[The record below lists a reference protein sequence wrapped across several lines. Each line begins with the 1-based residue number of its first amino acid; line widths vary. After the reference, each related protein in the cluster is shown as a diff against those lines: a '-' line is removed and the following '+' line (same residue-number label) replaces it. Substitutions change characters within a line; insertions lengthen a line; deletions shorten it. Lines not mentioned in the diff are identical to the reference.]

1 MTSILYIGMDVHTTN
16 YTLCAYCMEN
26 RQAFGRIQ
34 IEPDYKRILQYI
46 EEMKK
51 VRGKNTKIVCGYEA
65 GCLGYSLYHSLEDHG
80 VSCVILAPSTMA
92 TAQNERKTDYRD
104 AEKIAKCLAFGTYS
118 PVHVPTQGDEAVK
131 EYIRMRDAH
140 KLALKRVKQEIIAL
154 CHRHGKQY
162 TLQSHWTQAHLAWLK
177 ALRFHDPVLQ
187 ETFEEYLI
195 QYHQM
200 TEKLERYDKRILE
213 LSGKEEYA
221 EKVSK
226 LICFNGIREHTALS
240 AIVEI
245 GDFSRFPTAEHF
257 AAYLGLVPG
266 EHSSGDTT
274 RRTGI
279 TKRGNAHLRLLLT
292 ESAQCYSRGQIG
304 KKSKTLKARQE
315 GNDPAVIAY
324 ADKANERLKRKFRK
338 IAYRRPHNVAATAVA
353 RELACFIWG
362 MMTNHTS

>member
-65 GCLGYSLYHSLEDHG
+65 GCLGYSLYHSLKDHG

-92 TAQNERKTDYRD
+92 TAQNERKTDFRD

>member
-65 GCLGYSLYHSLEDHG
+65 GCLGYSLYHSLKDHG

-104 AEKIAKCLAFGTYS
+104 AEKIAKCLAYGTYS

-177 ALRFHDPVLQ
+177 ALRLP
-187 ETFEEYLI
+187 
-195 QYHQM
+195 
-200 TEKLERYDKRILE
+200 
-213 LSGKEEYA
+213 
-221 EKVSK
+221 
-226 LICFNGIREHTALS
+226 LS
-240 AIVEI
+240 A
-245 GDFSRFPTAEHF
+245 
-257 AAYLGLVPG
+257 L
-266 EHSSGDTT
+266 
-274 RRTGI
+274 
-279 TKRGNAHLRLLLT
+279 
-292 ESAQCYSRGQIG
+292 
-304 KKSKTLKARQE
+304 
-315 GNDPAVIAY
+315 
-324 ADKANERLKRKFRK
+324 
-338 IAYRRPHNVAATAVA
+338 
-353 RELACFIWG
+353 
-362 MMTNHTS
+362 

>member
-1 MTSILYIGMDVHTTN
+1 
-16 YTLCAYCMEN
+16 
-26 RQAFGRIQ
+26 
-34 IEPDYKRILQYI
+34 
-46 EEMKK
+46 
-51 VRGKNTKIVCGYEA
+51 
-65 GCLGYSLYHSLEDHG
+65 
-80 VSCVILAPSTMA
+80 
-92 TAQNERKTDYRD
+92 
-104 AEKIAKCLAFGTYS
+104 
-118 PVHVPTQGDEAVK
+118 
-131 EYIRMRDAH
+131 MRDAH

-200 TEKLERYDKRILE
+200 TEKLERYDKRIQE

-221 EKVSK
+221 EKVNK

-245 GDFSRFPTAEHF
+245 GDFNRFPTAEHF

-315 GNDPAVIAY
+315 GNDTAVIAY

>member
-104 AEKIAKCLAFGTYS
+104 AEKIAKCLAYGTYS

-162 TLQSHWTQAHLAWLK
+162 TLQSHWTQAHLA
-177 ALRFHDPVLQ
+177 
-187 ETFEEYLI
+187 
-195 QYHQM
+195 
-200 TEKLERYDKRILE
+200 
-213 LSGKEEYA
+213 
-221 EKVSK
+221 
-226 LICFNGIREHTALS
+226 
-240 AIVEI
+240 
-245 GDFSRFPTAEHF
+245 
-257 AAYLGLVPG
+257 
-266 EHSSGDTT
+266 
-274 RRTGI
+274 
-279 TKRGNAHLRLLLT
+279 
-292 ESAQCYSRGQIG
+292 
-304 KKSKTLKARQE
+304 
-315 GNDPAVIAY
+315 
-324 ADKANERLKRKFRK
+324 
-338 IAYRRPHNVAATAVA
+338 
-353 RELACFIWG
+353 
-362 MMTNHTS
+362 

>member
-65 GCLGYSLYHSLEDHG
+65 GCLGYSLYHSLKDHG

-104 AEKIAKCLAFGTYS
+104 AEKIAKCLAYGTYS

-245 GDFSRFPTAEHF
+245 GDFNRFPTAEHF

>member
-65 GCLGYSLYHSLEDHG
+65 GCLGYSLYHSLKDHG

-104 AEKIAKCLAFGTYS
+104 AEKIAKCLAYGTYS

-200 TEKLERYDKRILE
+200 TEKLERYDKRIQE

-221 EKVSK
+221 EKVNK

-245 GDFSRFPTAEHF
+245 GDFNRFPTAEHF

-315 GNDPAVIAY
+315 GNAPEVIAY

-362 MMTNHTS
+362 MMTNHIS

>member
-65 GCLGYSLYHSLEDHG
+65 GCLGYSLYHSLKDHG

-104 AEKIAKCLAFGTYS
+104 AEKIAKCLAYGTYS

-154 CHRHGKQY
+154 CHRYGKQY
-162 TLQSHWTQAHLAWLK
+162 PMQSHWTQAHLAWLK
-177 ALRFHDPVLQ
+177 ALCFHDPVLQ

-200 TEKLERYDKRILE
+200 TEKLERYDKRIQE

-221 EKVSK
+221 EKVNPSLTVNPRK
-226 LICFNGIREHTALS
+226 VRH
-240 AIVEI
+240 
-245 GDFSRFPTAEHF
+245 R
-257 AAYLGLVPG
+257 AAF
-266 EHSSGDTT
+266 
-274 RRTGI
+274 
-279 TKRGNAHLRLLLT
+279 RGFYNCT
-292 ESAQCYSRGQIG
+292 I
-304 KKSKTLKARQE
+304 
-315 GNDPAVIAY
+315 
-324 ADKANERLKRKFRK
+324 
-338 IAYRRPHNVAATAVA
+338 
-353 RELACFIWG
+353 
-362 MMTNHTS
+362 

>member
-65 GCLGYSLYHSLEDHG
+65 GCLGYSLYHSLKDHG

-104 AEKIAKCLAFGTYS
+104 AEKIAKCLAYGTYS

-245 GDFSRFPTAEHF
+245 GDFNRFPTAEHF

-362 MMTNHTS
+362 MMTNHIS